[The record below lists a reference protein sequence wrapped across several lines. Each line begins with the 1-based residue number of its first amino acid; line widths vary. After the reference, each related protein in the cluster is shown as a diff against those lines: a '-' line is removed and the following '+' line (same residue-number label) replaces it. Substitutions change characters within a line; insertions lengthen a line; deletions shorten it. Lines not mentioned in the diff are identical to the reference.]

1 MKNDGQCRY
10 GSADGMVVTMV
21 IQSSSATTVM
31 VVGFVNAGIMT
42 LKQSVGVI
50 LGANIGT
57 TITAQILRLSGGEGS
72 GNLFMDLLKPKNLAY
87 IIVLV
92 GVIIMMLAKSAV
104 PAISRIS
111 SPVSVFCSSACRSW
125 RARLHRWLIC
135 RSSRICSLLSPIRC
149 SACWLAAGVTAI
161 IQSSSASVGILQ
173 ALSTTGAITY
183 SAAIPIILGQN
194 IGTCIT
200 AFLSSVGGSKNAR
213 RTAMVH
219 FYFNLIGSILF
230 LVGIYAIQYTVG
242 FSFWDNAIDKGG
254 IANFHTL
261 FNLTCTVL
269 FLPFTGLLVK
279 LATASVPAEETQED
293 PLAKLEPRFPDHAVP
308 GTRSGRSAALPTWAT
323 LPSRISIW
331 QPTRCSARRGC
342 KRGDLPRA
350 RGLPRPC
357 RG

>member
-1 MKNDGQCRY
+1 MVKNILLACVLTAAGGY
-10 GSADGMVVTMV
+10 LLGSILFGVL
-21 IQSSSATTVM
+21 ISKVM
-31 VVGFVNAGIMT
+31 YNDDVRNH
-42 LKQSVGVI
+42 
-50 LGANIGT
+50 
-57 TITAQILRLSGGEGS
+57 GS
-72 GNLFMDLLKPKNLAY
+72 GNAGMTNVLRTYGKLPAVFTTLGDVGKSVAAVNLGRFIFGALLSGTGAAWQNPLDPVCGAYLAA
-87 IIVLV
+87 IFCMIGHSRPIFFGFKGGKGVLV
-92 GVIIMMLAKSAV
+92 G
-104 PAISRIS
+104 
-111 SPVSVFCSSACRSW
+111 
-125 RARLHRWLIC
+125 
-135 RSSRICSLLSPIRC
+135 
-149 SACWLAAGVTAI
+149 AGVTAI

-230 LVGIYAIQYTVG
+230 LIGIYAIQYTVG

-279 LATASVPAEETQED
+279 LARSMPARSPLKKNGKTCDMRKLMAVMGLGIKQGETITVTVEGEDETVASEEI
-293 PLAKLEPRFPDHAVP
+293 
-308 GTRSGRSAALPTWAT
+308 AAFLNENV
-323 LPSRISIW
+323 
-331 QPTRCSARRGC
+331 
-342 KRGDLPRA
+342 
-350 RGLPRPC
+350 
-357 RG
+357 